1 MVFSEVLS
9 FAGGRIW
16 RGDTALELGL
26 VDKLGSLD
34 DAVGSMVSK
43 LELEDYK
50 VFSYNSEVEFD
61 DYLSS
66 LEDLLPIEIQSF
78 LKEFNGLNR
87 MFLSKKDR
95 YVVSYCFDCGFG
107 SFE

>member
-1 MVFSEVLS
+1 MKKYED
-9 FAGGRIW
+9 I
-16 RGDTALELGL
+16 TI
-26 VDKLGSLD
+26 
-34 DAVGSMVSK
+34 
-43 LELEDYK
+43 EDYK

-78 LKEFNGLNR
+78 LKEFKGLKR

-95 YVVSYCFDCGFG
+95 YVVAYCFDCGFG
-107 SFE
+107 SFD